1 MPPRSTAG
9 KRYAEAIGGIARQDG
24 SWDRW
29 RRELAA
35 LLKAME
41 DRALFLTLESQRVG
55 EGRKR
60 ELLDAAVGDAVGRE
74 VRNLVLVLSKRG
86 RLALLPD
93 ILSWF
98 EELADRAQGVRHAT
112 VTTAVPLSEEQ
123 RAVLR
128 RRLGGG
134 DGGDGQVVLTE
145 EVDSAILGGLVVRR
159 GDIIQ
164 DFSVRARLEALRE
177 RVN

>member
-1 MPPRSTAG
+1 MPPRSTVG

-35 LLKAME
+35 LLKAIE

-60 ELLDAAVGDAVGRE
+60 ELLDAALGEAVGRE

-128 RRLGGG
+128 RRLGGE
-134 DGGDGQVVLTE
+134 DGQVVLTE
-145 EVDSAILGGLVVRR
+145 AVDSAILGGLVVRR